1 MFYDSGRNSGRQ
13 PSFFKNIWLALYFI
27 NLQFITMLEKLFGFN
42 PKKST
47 VRTEI
52 MAGITTFLT
61 MAYILAVN
69 PNILGETGMDK
80 GALFTTTVLMSALPT
95 IFMALYAK
103 LPLALAPGMGLNA
116 FFAYTVCLIM
126 GYSWQFALTAVFLE
140 GLVFLLLTVT
150 NLREKIVDVI
160 PPALKTAISA
170 GIGLYIAFIGLKNA
184 EVIVDNPA
192 TLVSLGKLT
201 SGSGLL
207 GVIGIAIT
215 SILLVRN
222 VKGALLIGI
231 LATTLI
237 GIPMGITQLDGFFST
252 PPTIEPIFLKFEW
265 SQVCTAEMATIVFT
279 LLFVDLFDCIG
290 TVIGVTTRANMID
303 ADGKIPGLK
312 KVFMVDSVSTAA
324 GAMMGTSTVAVYVE
338 SAAGVNEGGRTGL
351 TSFTTG
357 CCFLLALFFAPFFL
371 AIPAAATAPVLVLV
385 GLMMMSNIWKVD
397 FFDYKESIP
406 AFICMIF
413 MPLAYSISDGIL
425 LGHLAYVIINFFS
438 GNRKSLTPGMY
449 VLAVIFVLKFILH

>member
-1 MFYDSGRNSGRQ
+1 
-13 PSFFKNIWLALYFI
+13 
-27 NLQFITMLEKLFGFN
+27 MLEKLFGFN
-42 PKKST
+42 PKETT

-140 GLVFLLLTVT
+140 GLAFILLTVT
-150 NLREKIVDVI
+150 NLREKIVEVI

-207 GVIGIAIT
+207 GVTGIGLT

-237 GIPMGITQLDGFFST
+237 GIPMGITNIDGIFSI
-252 PPTIEPIFLKFEW
+252 PPSIEPIFMKFEW
-265 SQVCTAEMATIVFT
+265 SNIFTAEMATIVFT

-290 TVIGVTTRANMID
+290 TVIGVTTRANMIGD
-303 ADGKIPGLK
+303 DGKIPNLK
-312 KVFMVDSVSTAA
+312 KVFMVDSLSTAA
-324 GAMMGTSTVAVYVE
+324 GAAMGTSTVAVYVE
-338 SAAGVNEGGRTGL
+338 SAAGVNEGGRSGL
-351 TSFTTG
+351 TAFTTG
-357 CCFLLALFFAPFFL
+357 ICFLLALFFAPFFL

-385 GLMMMSNIWKVD
+385 GLMMMSNIWKID

-425 LGHLAYVIINFFS
+425 LGHLSYVIVNLLS
-438 GNRKSLTPGMY
+438 GNRKNLTTGMY
-449 VLAVIFVLKFILH
+449 VLAAIFLLKFILQ

>member
-1 MFYDSGRNSGRQ
+1 
-13 PSFFKNIWLALYFI
+13 
-27 NLQFITMLEKLFGFN
+27 MLEKLFGFN
-42 PKKST
+42 PKETT

-80 GALFTTTVLMSALPT
+80 GALFTTTVIMSAIPT
-95 IFMALYAK
+95 IFMGLYAK

-140 GLVFLLLTVT
+140 GLAFILLTVT

-160 PPALKTAISA
+160 PDALKTAISA

-192 TLVSLGKLT
+192 TLVSLGHLT

-207 GVIGIAIT
+207 AIIGIVLT
-215 SILLVRN
+215 SVLLVKN

-237 GIPMGITQLDGFFST
+237 GIPMGITNLDGFFSI
-252 PPTIEPIFLKFEW
+252 PPSIEPIFMKFEW
-265 SQVCTAEMATIVFT
+265 SNIFTAEMATIVFT

-290 TVIGVTTRANMID
+290 TVIGVTTRAGMVGE
-303 ADGKIPGLK
+303 DGKIPHLK
-312 KVFMVDSVSTAA
+312 KVFMVDSLSTAA
-324 GAMMGTSTVAVYVE
+324 GAAMGTSTVAVYVE
-338 SAAGVNEGGRTGL
+338 SAAGVNEGGRSGL
-351 TSFTTG
+351 TAFTTG
-357 CCFLLALFFAPFFL
+357 ICFLIALFFAPFFL

-385 GLMMMSNIWKVD
+385 GLMMMSNIWKID

-425 LGHLAYVIINFFS
+425 LGHLTYVIVNLLS
-438 GNRKSLTPGMY
+438 GNRKNLTTGMY
-449 VLAVIFVLKFILH
+449 ILAAIFLLKFILQ